1 MVSAPAGLDPTSR
14 IFNGRRH
21 TADNQMPGKFITFEG
36 GEGAGKSTQIR
47 RLADRLAERGIG
59 VVVTR
64 EPGGTP
70 TAEAIRTMLLSG
82 HAKALGPD
90 GEAVL
95 FAAAR
100 ADHVDKV
107 IRPALR
113 AGRWVLSDRFT
124 DSTRVYQGSG
134 DGADL
139 ATLEALDRVAVGRT
153 MPDLTVILDV
163 PVEVGLGRAAKRQA
177 ATGGAPDRF
186 ERDAVALHDARRQAY
201 LAIAA
206 AEPDRCV
213 VIDASGDE
221 EATAR
226 AIWDAIAA
234 RLLEHAAP

>member
-1 MVSAPAGLDPTSR
+1 
-14 IFNGRRH
+14 
-21 TADNQMPGKFITFEG
+21 MPGKFITFEG

-47 RLADRLAERGIG
+47 RLADRLSARGID

-70 TAEAIRTMLLSG
+70 TAEAIRSLLLSG
-82 HAKALGPD
+82 RAKTLGPD

-113 AGRWVLSDRFT
+113 AGRWVLSDRFL

-134 DGADL
+134 DGADAAML
-139 ATLEALDRVAVGRT
+139 DALDRVAVGRT
-153 MPDLTVILDV
+153 RPDLTVILDV
-163 PVEVGLGRAAKRQA
+163 PVEVGLGRAAKRGA
-177 ATGGAPDRF
+177 ARGDVPDRF
-186 ERDAVALHDARRQAY
+186 ERDTVALHDARRRAY
-201 LAIAA
+201 LAIAET
-206 AEPDRCV
+206 EPERCV
-213 VIDASGDE
+213 VIDAAGDE

-226 AIWDAIAA
+226 AIWDAVAT
-234 RLLEHAAP
+234 RLLQPAAT